1 MARSETLTA
10 RTFLL
15 HGLLAGLVA
24 GLLGFAVASAVG
36 EPPLASAIA
45 LEDGHHEEAGAG
57 DGHTDGHTHSHGEE
71 ASDDEASVVSRS
83 TQSTWGLLTGTTAIG
98 LALGGLVALGAAG
111 AMGRLG
117 RLRPGQSTALV
128 AAVGF
133 VAVALVPFLKY
144 PSLPPGVGSGN
155 TISERTASYF
165 TFLLVSVV
173 AAVLAVALASRL
185 APTRGAYA
193 ATLAGSG
200 GYLLVVV
207 LAAAALPAAQQ
218 LGDFPADTL
227 WSFRL
232 GSLATL
238 ATIWGLIGVVL
249 SGLVGRTWA
258 RGQEREARREL
269 AASL

>member
-45 LEDGHHEEAGAG
+45 LEGGHEESG
-57 DGHTDGHTHSHGEE
+57 DGHTDGHTHSHGDEPAEE
-71 ASDDEASVVSRS
+71 PAVVSRD

-144 PSLPPGVGSGN
+144 PALPPGVGSGD

-185 APTRGAYA
+185 APARGLYV
-193 ATLAGSG
+193 ATLTGSG
-200 GYLLVVV
+200 GYLVVVV
-207 LAAAALPAAQQ
+207 LAAAVLPAAQQ

-238 ATIWGLIGVVL
+238 ATVWVVIGVVL

-258 RGQEREARREL
+258 RSQEREARREL

>member
-1 MARSETLTA
+1 MARSETLTT

-45 LEDGHHEEAGAG
+45 LEDE
-57 DGHTDGHTHSHGEE
+57 HSHSDSESESDEE
-71 ASDDEASVVSRS
+71 SAAVSRG
-83 TQSTWGLLTGTTAIG
+83 TQSTWGLATGTIAIG
-98 LALGGLVALGAAG
+98 VALGGLVALGAAG

-128 AAVGF
+128 TAVGF

-144 PSLPPGVGSGN
+144 PALPPGVGSGDS
-155 TISERTASYF
+155 IGERTASYAA
-165 TFLLVSVV
+165 FLLVSVV
-173 AAVLAVALASRL
+173 AAALAVALAARL
-185 APTRGAYA
+185 TPTRGVYV
-193 ATLAGSG
+193 ATLAGAG
-200 GYLLVVV
+200 GYLVVVV
-207 LAAAALPAAQQ
+207 LASAVLPAAQQ
-218 LGDFPADTL
+218 LGAFPADTL

-238 ATIWGLIGVVL
+238 AALWLGIGVVL
-249 SGLVGRTWA
+249 TGLVSRASASKSTSTRLA
-258 RGQEREARREL
+258 RA
-269 AASL
+269 

>member
-1 MARSETLTA
+1 MARSHPLTA

-45 LEDGHHEEAGAG
+45 LEGGHQEVGDDGHA
-57 DGHTDGHTHSHGEE
+57 HSHGADHGEGAE
-71 ASDDEASVVSRS
+71 AVSRS
-83 TQSTWGLLTGTTAIG
+83 TQSTWGLLTGTLAIG

-117 RLRPGQSTALV
+117 RLRPAQSTVLV
-128 AAVGF
+128 AVVGF

-144 PSLPPGVGSGN
+144 PSLPPGVGSGD
-155 TISERTASYF
+155 TIGQRTAAYF

-173 AAVLAVALASRL
+173 AAALAMALGSRIWRS
-185 APTRGAYA
+185 RGTYV
-193 ATLAGSG
+193 ATLAGAG
-200 GYLLVVV
+200 AYLAVVV
-207 LAAAALPAAQQ
+207 LAATLLPAAQQ

-238 ATIWGLIGVVL
+238 ATVWVAIGVVL
-249 SGLVGRTWA
+249 SGLVGGRPV
-258 RGQEREARREL
+258 GP
-269 AASL
+269 